1 MLDLFIS
8 YINFIILTIRYLVKI
23 ILFQPP
29 KEKGYKVIKNSDGK
43 IEIYIKTKN
52 YKNYHKIKK
61 RVQLNIEFHK
71 IQDNDKDCKNNYI
84 PFFIFKPTLSL
95 HKACIIFCHGNSCD
109 IGSTFN
115 ECCDLAKLTKCI
127 VINFDYPGYGIYD
140 NVEPNEKKT
149 YRSLR
154 VIYQYVREKLNFEEN
169 SIIVYGFSL
178 GTGVAFDLACNK
190 DYKFAGLILQA
201 PFLSI
206 FRTMYNT
213 KKTKYFD
220 YFNNCDKVKFLNIKT
235 LFIHGNQDQIVPYI
249 HGRILSKI
257 IPQNKL
263 YSFQTINGAGHN
275 DIFTPKYLPVLGE
288 IINDFI
294 ENVSP
299 YSIKNKENQ
308 TVRNKELDTINKSII
323 DNKNLNNNN
332 QNNNSFSKFISGYNK
347 YNTTFNNESRKV
359 NEIEIEN
366 RSFSENNSAFF
377 NRKKDSILDILRT
390 TKYCDE
396 SHLIKTMYDERGF
409 DSEDKLIRTD
419 KRQSKKYNTNI
430 NISKEINSNNII
442 DKSQNNF
449 INKGEKNSNFDNV
462 KSLNV
467 SLSSETQRE
476 DYSNNISE
484 FNFFGKK
491 GNKISLQKIIN
502 ISKNE

>member
-1 MLDLFIS
+1 
-8 YINFIILTIRYLVKI
+8 
-23 ILFQPP
+23 
-29 KEKGYKVIKNSDGK
+29 
-43 IEIYIKTKN
+43 
-52 YKNYHKIKK
+52 
-61 RVQLNIEFHK
+61 
-71 IQDNDKDCKNNYI
+71 
-84 PFFIFKPTLSL
+84 
-95 HKACIIFCHGNSCD
+95 
-109 IGSTFN
+109 
-115 ECCDLAKLTKCI
+115 
-127 VINFDYPGYGIYD
+127 VINFDYPGYGLYD
-140 NVEPNEKKT
+140 HTEFSEKKT
-149 YRSLR
+149 YRSIQL
-154 VIYQYVREKLNFEEN
+154 IYQFVRENLNFEE
-169 SIIVYGFSL
+169 SAIIVYGFSL
-178 GTGVAFDLACNK
+178 GTGVAFDFACNNN
-190 DYKFAGLILQA
+190 YKFAGLILQA

-220 YFNNCDKVKFLNIKT
+220 FFNNCDKAQFLNIKT

-257 IPQNKL
+257 IPKNKL

-275 DIFTPKYLPVLGE
+275 DIFTPKYLPFLGE

-299 YSIKNKENQ
+299 YSIKNRENK
-308 TVRNKELDTINKSII
+308 TVINKDLDTINKSII
-323 DNKNLNNNN
+323 DIKNLNNNHL
-332 QNNNSFSKFISGYNK
+332 NNNSFSKFISGYNK
-347 YNTTFNNESRKV
+347 YNTITNNESRKV
-359 NEIEIEN
+359 NEFEIEN
-366 RSFSENNSAFF
+366 RSFSENNSAYF

-419 KRQSKKYNTNI
+419 KRQSKKYHT
-430 NISKEINSNNII
+430 NISKEISSNTII
-442 DKSQNNF
+442 DKSHNNF
-449 INKGEKNSNFDNV
+449 INKGEKNSNLDNV

>member
-1 MLDLFIS
+1 MF
-8 YINFIILTIRYLVKI
+8 
-23 ILFQPP
+23 LFQPP
-29 KEKGYKVIKNSDGK
+29 KEKGYKIIKNADGK

-52 YKNYHKIKK
+52 FKNYHKIKK

-71 IQDNDKDCKNNYI
+71 IQDNDNNYI
-84 PFFIFKPTLSL
+84 PLFIFKPTLSL

-140 NVEPNEKKT
+140 NVDFSEKKT
-149 YRSLR
+149 YKSLQL
-154 VIYQYVREKLNFEEN
+154 IYQFVKEKLNFDEN

-190 DYKFAGLILQA
+190 EYKFAGLILQA

-206 FRTMYNT
+206 FRTLYNT

-235 LFIHGNQDQIVPYI
+235 LFIHGNEDQIVPYI

-257 IPQNKL
+257 IPKNKL
-263 YSFQTINGAGHN
+263 YSFHTIIGAGHN
-275 DIFTPKYLPVLGE
+275 DMFTPKYLPALGE

-294 ENVSP
+294 ENVSQ
-299 YSIKNKENQ
+299 YSIKNRENQ
-308 TVRNKELDTINKSII
+308 TVRIKELDTINKSII
-323 DNKNLNNNN
+323 DIKNLNNNN
-332 QNNNSFSKFISGYNK
+332 QYNNSFSKFISGYNK
-347 YNTTFNNESRKV
+347 YNTTTNNESRKV
-359 NEIEIEN
+359 NEVEIEN

-409 DSEDKLIRTD
+409 DSEDKLIKTD

-430 NISKEINSNNII
+430 NMSKEINSNTII